1 MEEFNVLLNDI
12 SRDLNPKDLED
23 LVHICR
29 IEESRKPTI
38 TSGHHLFTHLRHKR
52 RISEE
57 NVDYLKH
64 ILNAIHRRDLVS
76 LVERFEGLETLT
88 TDIGRIIADVKP
100 ELTASPEIS
109 PVSKPFHQQ
118 VIVSRGVEN
127 IQRSSAVCDDGCQIQ
142 IAGREGTNQIPC
154 CVVNWPCLQ
163 MSCYKINFCYVIL
176 TVIFILAIIIT
187 ALCWFA
193 DVPKVSEHLKSDKSV
208 RNSGIFVIIA
218 LILAFPMFMLIVFF
232 VRKYWKSHQNN
243 AVNPVVFSNANTP
256 AGTLVAADVATVAEN
271 EEDPGPSVVP
281 QINPSCEVEM
291 SEEQT
296 TCGSYVGQNITI
308 GEAEPFLSLE

>member
-1 MEEFNVLLNDI
+1 MEKFNGLLNEI

-38 TSGHHLFTHLRHKR
+38 TSGHHLFNHLRQKR
-52 RISEE
+52 SISED
-57 NVDYLKH
+57 NVNYLKE

-88 TDIGRIIADVKP
+88 TDIGRIIADVKSEP
-100 ELTASPEIS
+100 TTSTEMS
-109 PVSKPFHQQ
+109 PVSIKPFNQQ
-118 VIVSRGVEN
+118 DFVNRGVEN

-142 IAGREGTNQIPC
+142 IADREGTNQIPC
-154 CVVNWPCLQ
+154 CVVYWPCLQ

-176 TVIFILAIIIT
+176 TVIFILAIITT

-193 DVPKVSEHLKSDKSV
+193 DVPRVSEHLKSEESV

-218 LILAFPMFMLIVFF
+218 LILIFPIFMLIVFF
-232 VRKYWKSHQNN
+232 ARKYWKRHQNN
-243 AVNPVVFSNANTP
+243 AVNPVVYSNTR

-271 EEDPGPSVVP
+271 EEDPGPSVMP
-281 QINPSCEVEM
+281 QTNPSCEVEI

-296 TCGSYVGQNITI
+296 TSGSYVGQNSTI
-308 GEAEPFLSLE
+308 GEAVPFLSLE